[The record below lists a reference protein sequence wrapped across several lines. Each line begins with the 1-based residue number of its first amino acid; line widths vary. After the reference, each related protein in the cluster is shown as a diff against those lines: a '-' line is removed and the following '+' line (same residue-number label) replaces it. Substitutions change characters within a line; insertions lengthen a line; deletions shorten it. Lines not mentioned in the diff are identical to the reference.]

1 MARKSGAAEPAGETL
16 YRVREGF
23 AIAGPD
29 GFMQP
34 YVAGALVKSSD
45 PVATSH
51 AVYLEPASEGAV
63 EAATAAPGERR
74 RLRLPSGRTLADVT
88 ARRDTPTGG
97 SMAPHNL
104 DPSDEN
110 SPASPFAP
118 AQPAAGVVAPDVADE
133 QNLAGG
139 PKPDEVDTEQA
150 RSYVQGGQE
159 VRQGEAETRT
169 DVDGQIVREGEQ
181 APPETAPDSSEG
193 STSSGD
199 GGSSGEEYDPSQH
212 TVEQV
217 NAYLDSADEEEKER
231 VLQAERDGQARRGIV
246 G

>member
-1 MARKSGAAEPAGETL
+1 
-16 YRVREGF
+16 
-23 AIAGPD
+23 
-29 GFMQP
+29 
-34 YVAGALVKSSD
+34 
-45 PVATSH
+45 
-51 AVYLEPASEGAV
+51 
-63 EAATAAPGERR
+63 
-74 RLRLPSGRTLADVT
+74 
-88 ARRDTPTGG
+88 
-97 SMAPHNL
+97 MAPHNL
-104 DPSDEN
+104 DPSDPN
-110 SPASPFAP
+110 SPASTFAP
-118 AQPAAGVVAPDVADE
+118 AQPAAGVVAPDVAD
-133 QNLAGG
+133 
-139 PKPDEVDTEQA
+139 
-150 RSYVQGGQE
+150 GQE